1 MTNLVLIAIAA
12 LLVGAAIGY
21 AFASLTARS
30 RRVAVET
37 ERNMLSR
44 RIDDLEADAG
54 FTTEIAGLLGPLS
67 QSMQRVERQVDTLE
81 RDRTEQYARLDTQLA
96 QVAASGEALRTT
108 TEQLSGALR
117 ASSSRGSWGE
127 VQLRRVVEHAGM
139 LERVDFDVQTTA
151 HTPDGRT
158 VRPDLVVRLPG
169 RKQLV
174 VDAKAPLAAF
184 LRASESPGNVDSA
197 QLAAHA
203 RALRAHI
210 DTLAA
215 KEYWAAFTPT
225 PDLVVC
231 FIPGESF
238 LAAACQADAT
248 LMEYAMAKKV
258 VLATPGTL
266 LALLRTVALT
276 WQHDALN
283 GSAKEL
289 FAVGRELYDR
299 LGTLSSHLSKMGG
312 SLSRAVEDYNRLIG
326 TMESRVFVSARRLKD
341 LDLSDASI
349 GELDPLS
356 ATTRGLGAPELLDAA
371 FDSDGSSRDIDHG
384 QPGRPHRDSHTGRS
398 EAS

>member
-1 MTNLVLIAIAA
+1 MNSLVVTAIVAVLIGAA
-12 LLVGAAIGY
+12 LGY
-21 AFASLTARS
+21 VLASLNART
-30 RRVAVET
+30 RRIAVET
-37 ERNMLSR
+37 ERSMLAKR
-44 RIDDLEADAG
+44 VDDLEADAG
-54 FTTEIAGLLGPLS
+54 FSTEIAGALGPLA

-108 TEQLSGALR
+108 TAQLSGALR

-151 HTPDGRT
+151 RTPDGAT

-184 LRASESPGNVDSA
+184 LRASESAGTVDTA

-203 RALRAHI
+203 RALRSHI

-215 KEYWAAFTPT
+215 KEYWTAFTPS
-225 PDLVVC
+225 PDLVIC

-238 LAAACQADAT
+238 LAAACQADPT
-248 LMEYAMAKKV
+248 LMEYAMARKV

-289 FAVGRELYDR
+289 FTVGRELYDR
-299 LGTLSSHLSKMGG
+299 LGTMSSHLSKMGG
-312 SLSRAVEDYNRLIG
+312 SLTRAVEDYNRLIG

-341 LDLSDASI
+341 LDLSDESI
-349 GELDPLS
+349 EPVDPLS
-356 ATTRGLGAPELLDAA
+356 AATRGLGAPELLDAA
-371 FDSDGSSRDIDHG
+371 FEQDSRASGTRHD
-384 QPGRPHRDSHTGRS
+384 RS
-398 EAS
+398 A

>member
-1 MTNLVLIAIAA
+1 MTSLVVTAIVA
-12 LLVGAAIGY
+12 LLIGAILG
-21 AFASLTARS
+21 FAVAAVLART
-30 RRVAVET
+30 RRIAVET
-37 ERNMLSR
+37 ERTMLAR
-44 RIDDLEADAG
+44 RVDDLEADAG
-54 FTTEIAGLLGPLS
+54 FTTEIAGALGPLA
-67 QSMQRVERQVDTLE
+67 QSMRRVERQVDTLE

-151 HTPDGRT
+151 RTPDGAT

-184 LRASESPGNVDSA
+184 LRASESPGTVDSA
-197 QLAAHA
+197 QLAEHA
-203 RALRAHI
+203 RALRSHV

-215 KEYWAAFTPT
+215 KEYWAAFTPS

-289 FAVGRELYDR
+289 FTVGRELYDR
-299 LGTLSSHLSKMGG
+299 LGTMSSHLSKMGG
-312 SLSRAVEDYNRLIG
+312 SLTRAVEDYNRLIG

-341 LDLSDASI
+341 LDLSDAPI
-349 GELDPLS
+349 DPVDPLS
-356 ATTRGLGAPELLDAA
+356 AATRGLGAPELLDAA
-371 FDSDGSSRDIDHG
+371 FEREADRANND
-384 QPGRPHRDSHTGRS
+384 RS
-398 EAS
+398 A